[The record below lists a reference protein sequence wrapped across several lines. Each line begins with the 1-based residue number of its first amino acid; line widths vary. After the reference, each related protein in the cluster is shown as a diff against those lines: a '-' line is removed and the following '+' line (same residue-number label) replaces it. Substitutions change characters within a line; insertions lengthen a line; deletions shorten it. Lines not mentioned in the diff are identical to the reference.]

1 MWASIMYNNAKYEKP
16 VYPIV
21 IILSLIIILGHLLTS
36 QVLIEPIV
44 LEVHEV
50 NHEMVDQPAN
60 ISEGGTITLELPR
73 VIANALRKNQRE
85 VLRDLEFL
93 RYSIQFLISFVID
106 LIF

>member
-1 MWASIMYNNAKYEKP
+1 MYNHAKYEKP

-50 NHEMVDQPAN
+50 KHEIVDQPTNVSGEA
-60 ISEGGTITLELPR
+60 TITLELPR

-85 VLRDLEFL
+85 VLRELEFL
-93 RYSIQFLISFVID
+93 RYSI
-106 LIF
+106 

>member
-1 MWASIMYNNAKYEKP
+1 MYNHAKYEKP

-50 NHEMVDQPAN
+50 KHEIVDQPTNVSGEA
-60 ISEGGTITLELPR
+60 TITLELPR

-93 RYSIQFLISFVID
+93 RYPI
-106 LIF
+106 

>member
-1 MWASIMYNNAKYEKP
+1 MYNHAKYEKP

-50 NHEMVDQPAN
+50 KHEIVDQPKNVSGEA
-60 ISEGGTITLELPR
+60 SITLELPR

-93 RYSIQFLISFVID
+93 RYPI
-106 LIF
+106 

>member
-1 MWASIMYNNAKYEKP
+1 MWASIMYNHAKYEKP

-50 NHEMVDQPAN
+50 KHEIVDQPTNVSGEA
-60 ISEGGTITLELPR
+60 SITLELPR

-93 RYSIQFLISFVID
+93 RYPI
-106 LIF
+106 